1 MDLVCKMN
9 PQLDGA
15 GVVAPGGGGG
25 GGTGCGGS
33 VTAPNNAGIG
43 WGRERMAV
51 STQPLVRASVGRIGV
66 GELSDPYVC
75 VCLCACVLVCVCVCV
90 RACVC
95 VCVVVCGCVSLC
107 VCARACVCLSSFLG
121 A

>member
-1 MDLVCKMN
+1 MN

-15 GVVAPGGGGG
+15 SVVAP
-25 GGTGCGGS
+25 

-66 GELSDPYVC
+66 GELSNPYVSTR
-75 VCLCACVLVCVCVCV
+75 
-90 RACVC
+90 RAERRAMSARSLMSVPESA
-95 VCVVVCGCVSLC
+95 VVSAAAYRTPR
-107 VCARACVCLSSFLG
+107 ARAMTNN
-121 A
+121 